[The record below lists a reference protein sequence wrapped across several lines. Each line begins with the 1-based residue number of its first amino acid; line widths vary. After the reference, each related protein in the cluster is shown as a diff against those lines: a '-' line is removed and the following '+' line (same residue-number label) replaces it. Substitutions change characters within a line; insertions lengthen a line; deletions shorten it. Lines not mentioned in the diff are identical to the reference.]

1 MEWRDTGTVIGVRP
15 HGETAVVLE
24 LMTAAHGRHSGLVHG
39 GRSRKRQP
47 ILQLGNTLEAHW
59 RGRLD
64 EHLGTYTVEP
74 ADLRA
79 GALMASAVSLY
90 GAQAAAMLLRL
101 LPEREAHPALAA
113 GLGVL
118 LDALGNAS
126 DPGSASVAAA
136 LMVRFEAQVLHE
148 LGYGLDLT
156 RCAVSGETDHLTHVS
171 PRTGRAVGE
180 AAALPYRDRL
190 LELPE
195 FLRPD
200 RRSDSNRAGSTDDLK
215 AGFALTG
222 HFLDRY
228 RAEVGLLPVPDGA
241 IDPRAAF
248 IEAATRAM
256 AHPA

>member
-1 MEWRDTGTVIGVRP
+1 MEWRDSGTVIGVRP

-24 LMTAAHGRHSGLVHG
+24 LMTADHGRHSGLVHG

-47 ILQLGNTLEAHW
+47 VLQLGNVVEAHW

-74 ADLRA
+74 SHLRA
-79 GALMASAVSLY
+79 GHLMESALALY
-90 GAQAAAMLLRL
+90 GAQAASWLLRL

-113 GLGVL
+113 GLDVL
-118 LDALGNAS
+118 LDS
-126 DPGSASVAAA
+126 MDEPGVAAA

-156 RCAVSGETDHLTHVS
+156 RCAVTGETEHLTHVS
-171 PRTGRAVGE
+171 PRTGRAVNEG
-180 AAALPYRDRL
+180 AAAPYRDRL
-190 LELPE
+190 LELPD
-195 FLRPD
+195 FLKPG
-200 RRSDSNRAGSTDDLK
+200 RRTQSNRAGTPEDVA

-222 HFLDRY
+222 HFLERT
-228 RAEVGLLPVPDGA
+228 RGEMGLPPMPEGR

-248 IEAATRAM
+248 KEAAMRAM
-256 AHPA
+256 ADPA